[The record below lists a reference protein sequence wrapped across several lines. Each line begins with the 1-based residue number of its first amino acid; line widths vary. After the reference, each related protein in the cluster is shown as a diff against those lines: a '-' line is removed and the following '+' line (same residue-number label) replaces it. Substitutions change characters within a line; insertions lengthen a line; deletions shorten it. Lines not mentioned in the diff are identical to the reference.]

1 MGCILNLFSKF
12 FQKSDWAKLNEFSFD
27 VKEDIS
33 HLLALDALSRSAVQ
47 NNAKKLLSSTN
58 NFADKNFSQ
67 LAKKLNEKL
76 LLNEL
81 YIALLSTG
89 IGRSY
94 DEIKWNKV
102 AQSTIVKLIGIVVMC
117 EYRNNDQ
124 QTVENDLTK
133 SGYSFSSNEAR
144 TQFIV
149 MLGNAANIK
158 DYACLKAFDEK
169 LFSDFWLST
178 RKFIFDGVQANV
190 NAEESGTSLVAK
202 ERFQLHT
209 KPRQETFLMLANSL
223 AKKSSN
229 SEASKQ
235 QATPAAPAA
244 PFNAEQHK
252 KDHPLLYI
260 PHPKVTELITQIT
273 KETLDFYTSLG
284 INEYEMR
291 RVGGLKDDVPSPL
304 LNMVFMYDS
313 SVLAYCAT
321 VAVMQRKESK
331 FVGCGV
337 WKAITENFQRSNM
350 LVFSVM
356 AGFQQNGALDVNAI
370 SPQGNPKASLDL
382 IGCIRRSANDFLN
395 SNADL
400 DSRIKLLLQ
409 GTVVYRNLISYP
421 AYSKHLASY
430 ISSVFKK
437 IEQHVGVLSHGE
449 LLSWEQQK
457 DLK

>member
-1 MGCILNLFSKF
+1 MNLFSKL
-12 FQKSDWAKLNEFSFD
+12 FQKSNWAKLNEFGQD
-27 VKEDIS
+27 VKDDIS

-47 NNAKKLLSSTN
+47 NNARKLVSSTIYH
-58 NFADKNFSQ
+58 ADKTSRL
-67 LAKKLNEKL
+67 LAEKLNEKL

-81 YIALLSTG
+81 YLALLSTG
-89 IGRSY
+89 VGRSF

-102 AQSTIVKLIGIVVMC
+102 AQATIIKLIGIVVMC
-117 EYRNNDQ
+117 EFRNNDQ
-124 QTVENDLTK
+124 QTVENDITK

-144 TQFIV
+144 TQFLV
-149 MLGNAANIK
+149 LLANAAKIK
-158 DYACLKAFDEK
+158 DYNSLKAFDEK
-169 LFSDFWLST
+169 YFSEFWLSS

-190 NAEESGTSLVAK
+190 NAEESETSLLAK
-202 ERFQLHT
+202 ERFNLHS
-209 KPRQETFLMLANSL
+209 KQRQETYLILAKSL

-235 QATPAAPAA
+235 QSAPAVPLA

-260 PHPKVTELITQIT
+260 PHPRITELITQIT
-273 KETLDFYTSLG
+273 METLDFYKSLG

-291 RVGGLKDDVPSPL
+291 RVGGLKDEVPPPM
-304 LNMVFMYDS
+304 LNMIFMYDS

-321 VAVMQRKESK
+321 VAAMQRKEQK

-337 WKAITENFQRSNM
+337 WKAITENFQKSNM
-350 LVFSVM
+350 LVFSFM
-356 AGFQQNGALDVNAI
+356 AGFRLNGALDVNAI
-370 SPQGNPKASLDL
+370 SPQGNPKTSLDL
-382 IGCIRRSANDFLN
+382 ISCIRKSANDFLA
-395 SNADL
+395 SNKDVEP
-400 DSRIKLLLQ
+400 RIKLLLQ

-421 AYSKHLASY
+421 TYSKNLASY
-430 ISSVFKK
+430 ISVVIQKV
-437 IEQHVGVLSHGE
+437 EQRVGELSRGE

>member
-1 MGCILNLFSKF
+1 VEHILNLFSKLF
-12 FQKSDWAKLNEFSFD
+12 KKSDWAKLNEFSID

-47 NNAKKLLSSTN
+47 NNAKKLLLSTIN
-58 NFADKNFSQ
+58 SADKNSRL
-67 LAKKLNEKL
+67 LAEKLNEKL

-89 IGRSY
+89 VGRSFE
-94 DEIKWNKV
+94 EIKWNKV
-102 AQSTIVKLIGIVVMC
+102 AQATIIKLIGIVVMC

-124 QTVENDLTK
+124 QTVDNDIKK

-144 TQFIV
+144 TQFLV
-149 MLGNAANIK
+149 LLANAAKIN
-158 DYACLKAFDEK
+158 DYDSLKEFDEK
-169 LFSDFWLST
+169 YFSHSWLST

-209 KPRQETFLMLANSL
+209 KSRQETYLMLANSL
-223 AKKSSN
+223 AKKAAN

-235 QATPAAPAA
+235 QSAPAAPLA

-252 KDHPLLYI
+252 NDHPLLYI
-260 PHPKVTELITQIT
+260 PHPKIMDLITQINI
-273 KETLDFYTSLG
+273 ETLDFYKSLG

-291 RVGGLKDDVPSPL
+291 RVGGIKDEVPSL
-304 LNMVFMYDS
+304 MLNMIFMYDS
-313 SVLAYCAT
+313 SVLAYCST
-321 VAVMQRKESK
+321 VAAMQRKEPK

-337 WKAITENFQRSNM
+337 WKAITESFQSDNM
-350 LVFSVM
+350 LVFSLM
-356 AGFQQNGALDVNAI
+356 AGFRQNGALDVNAM

-382 IGCIRRSANDFLN
+382 IGCIRKSANDFLN
-395 SNADL
+395 SNADV
-400 DSRIKLLLQ
+400 DARIKLLLQ

-430 ISSVFKK
+430 IGSVFQKV
-437 IEQHVGVLSHGE
+437 EQQLGVLSKGE
-449 LLSWEQQK
+449 LLSWEKQK